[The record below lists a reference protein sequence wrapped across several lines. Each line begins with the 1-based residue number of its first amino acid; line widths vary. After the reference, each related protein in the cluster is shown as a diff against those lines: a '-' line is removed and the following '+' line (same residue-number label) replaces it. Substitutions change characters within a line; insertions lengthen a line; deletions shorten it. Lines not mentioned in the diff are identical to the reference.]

1 MVQWWI
7 ERLRDRRADQVK
19 SVAAVKERASAEVRE
34 ALADYD
40 AFVGPMRAVKD
51 GLRVGTA
58 RSSGGD
64 EVPVHLAW
72 GEEYAH
78 WLVQGGTGTGKT
90 TWVGSLL
97 RQELEAGRPI
107 GVIDCKGDLF
117 RLALRLVVAIAHQL
131 PERERETLRGRVVV
145 VNPFGEYLVPLNV
158 CAPLPGSTA
167 EVQAFE
173 VTLALSRLFDAA
185 LGVHM
190 ESILRHLLILL
201 IEARLSLVEAPQVLE
216 DGVLGG
222 LLAMRSSHPA
232 VREFFL
238 QAWPSVPQPSKDALV
253 SRLRSL
259 LLPEN
264 VRLMLGADDVIDL
277 REILD
282 EGRPMFVF
290 LGKGAGVPEEQVEVL
305 GNLFVQLFLQAVWAR
320 GSGNGTPY
328 LLALDEFFH
337 LLEAPT
343 LVRRF
348 ETALTTVRSFGLSLM
363 LIHHNFAQL
372 PTSLRE
378 MMLGNCDLVALF
390 RTGGRNALFFG
401 DFLPEIDPAS
411 LARAG
416 QGGRGD
422 RSRET
427 IRRSQLEAVQR
438 MAQRELFWYDRRQPY
453 RSIRVRAADVPAP
466 DRITRLTE
474 RQLEDRLHEERW
486 DCGALAR
493 PRGELAGQ
501 LAARQERLRAL
512 LRPSAVIPKA
522 SPTPRAPKGRKPRLG

>member
-7 ERLRDRRADQVK
+7 ERLRDRRADQAK
-19 SVAAVKERASAEVRE
+19 SVAAVNERAGAEVRR

-58 RSSGGD
+58 TSSTGED
-64 EVPVHLAW
+64 VPVHLAW

-97 RQELEAGRPI
+97 RQELEGGRPI

-131 PERERETLRGRVVV
+131 PEREREALRGRVVV

-158 CAPLPGSTA
+158 CAPLPGSSA

-173 VTLALSRLFDAA
+173 VTLALSRLFDSA

-216 DGVLGG
+216 DEVLRG

-282 EGRPMFVF
+282 AGRPMFVF

-305 GNLFVQLFLQAVWAR
+305 GNLFVQLLLQAVWSR

-328 LLALDEFFH
+328 LLALDEFVH

-390 RTGGRNALFFG
+390 RTGGRNAAFFG
-401 DFLPEIDPAS
+401 DFLPETDPAS
-411 LARAG
+411 LTRAG
-416 QGGRGD
+416 EGGG
-422 RSRET
+422 SRDS
-427 IRRSQLEAVQR
+427 IRRFQLEAVQR
-438 MAQRELFWYDRRQPY
+438 LPQRELFWYDRRQSY
-453 RSIRVRAADVPAP
+453 RSIRVRVADVPAP
-466 DRITRLTE
+466 WRITRLTE
-474 RQLEDRLHEERW
+474 RQLEDRLCEERW

-501 LAARQERLRAL
+501 LAARQDRLRAL
-512 LRPSAVIPKA
+512 LRPTAVVPKA
-522 SPTPRAPKGRKPRLG
+522 SPTPRSTKGRKPRLG